1 MGTVVKTIDNGD
13 CLFAAFAIAFK
24 GDALTAERQQ
34 TLARNLR
41 IQAVTQMR
49 RPGFWKDVGAPILD
63 PADVVRLRAE
73 RVPADVIAAAL
84 RYPAKG
90 SREAYRAIMRTPRTW
105 GGHLE
110 IKALSQVYKVRVILV
125 GATGEFTAA
134 GHRYRK
140 AVKMFYSGNHY
151 SGIV

>member
-1 MGTVVKTIDNGD
+1 MIVPTIDNGD

-24 GDALTAERQQ
+24 GEALTKERQQ

-41 IQAVTQMR
+41 IQATMQMR

-63 PADVVRLRAE
+63 AADIFRLRAE
-73 RVPADVIAAAL
+73 RVPAESIAAAL

-90 SREAYRAIMRTPRTW
+90 SREAYRAIIRTPRTW

-110 IKALSQVYKVRVILV
+110 IKALSQVYKVRVVLV
-125 GATGEFTAA
+125 GNDGEFTAA
-134 GHRYRK
+134 GHRYTR
-140 AVKMFYSGNHY
+140 AIKMFYSGNHY